1 MLNAAQ
7 RIIKIEKEYGRKT
20 IGPDKVY
27 YMVKKSI
34 QRKKAI
40 SVIRLGDVMA
50 KLLAR
55 QNIQSLNDVSAFLGI
70 QLPLSSNFRK
80 QLIWAVHTSDIVG
93 LSHFEQSIKHIKAH
107 MSRSEW
113 SPRLVT
119 DSFINDQLYEKGY
132 LHDLIRRYRVV
143 LVGRAS
149 ETAARQLKQQGLK
162 AELTINLENAEQ
174 IPLVMQKLK
183 AHQPQYELVLVGAS
197 VPGRILCAKI
207 KSKLNVT
214 AIEIGHIMD
223 ALSNP
228 KVWTEESKNRTWF
241 KQRYLRNQSKNSE

>member
-1 MLNAAQ
+1 MLNTKQ
-7 RIIKIEKEYGRKT
+7 RVIRIEKEYGQKT

-27 YMVKKSI
+27 YMVEKSI
-34 QRKKAI
+34 QRNKAI

-55 QNIQSLNDVSAFLGI
+55 QNIQSLNNVSAFLGI
-70 QLPLSSNFRK
+70 QLPLSSSFRK
-80 QLIWAVHTSDIVG
+80 QLVWAVQTSDIVG
-93 LSHFEQSIKHIKAH
+93 LSHFEQSIKHIKAY
-107 MSRSEW
+107 MSQSKW

-132 LHDLIRRYRVV
+132 LHDLIRRYRVA
-143 LVGRAS
+143 LVGRTSAA
-149 ETAARQLKQQGLK
+149 AARQLQRQGLK

-183 AHQPQYELVLVGAS
+183 AHQQQYELVLVGAS

-207 KSKLNVT
+207 KSELNVT

-228 KVWTEESKNRTWF
+228 KVWADESKKRKWF
-241 KQRYLRNQSKNSE
+241 KQRYLRKQSKKSE